1 MTGLALARAGLNR
14 LTPRATAILLVAA
27 NVPDLDVVSAAG
39 GSLAYLRYH
48 RHLTHAIV
56 MAPVMAALS
65 VALVRFFGRRPVA
78 WKMAWMV
85 AMAGVASHL
94 ALDLTNVYG
103 IRLLLPFSERWLRL
117 DITSVW
123 DPWIW
128 AVLLLA
134 VIATAISRLVAAEIG
149 ASTRGGPGVAICAL
163 ALLLFYEGGRA
174 VLHARAVA
182 ILDQRLYGA
191 SPPARVAAFPSPFN
205 PFRWQGLV
213 DLGSS
218 YVLFDLD
225 VREDFDPDAGAV
237 IRQAEDSAALSAG
250 ADAPELRYF
259 RRFAQYPL
267 WRTVPLSDPPNAVE
281 VQLSDMRFGASP
293 TSGFTAT
300 AIIDGRMRL
309 LSSQFSFLGR
319 RP

>member
-1 MTGLALARAGLNR
+1 LNR

-65 VALVRFFGRRPVA
+65 VVLVRFLGRRPVA
-78 WKMAWMV
+78 WKRAWLIAMV
-85 AMAGVASHL
+85 GVASHL
-94 ALDLTNVYG
+94 ALDYTNVYG

-128 AVLLLA
+128 VMLLLA
-134 VIATAISRLVAAEIG
+134 VVPTAISRLVAAEIG
-149 ASTRGGPGVAICAL
+149 ASTRAGSGAAICAL
-163 ALLLFYEGGRA
+163 GLILFYEGGRA

-182 ILDQRLYGA
+182 MLDQRLYGA
-191 SPPARVAAFPSPFN
+191 ASPARVAAFPSPYN

-213 DLGSS
+213 DLGRS
-218 YVLFDLD
+218 YRLFDFN
-225 VREDFDPDAGAV
+225 VREDFDPDAGSV
-237 IRQAEDSAALSAG
+237 IRQAEDSAALRSA
-250 ADAPELRYF
+250 ADAPEFRYF
-259 RRFAQYPL
+259 RSFAHYPL
-267 WRTVPLSDPPNAVE
+267 WSTVPLSDPPNAVL
-281 VQLSDMRFGASP
+281 VQLSDMRFGASS

-300 AIIDGRMRL
+300 AIVDERQRL
-309 LSSQFSFLGR
+309 LSSWFSFLGR
-319 RP
+319 R